1 MDQGDIVSS
10 KKSPGAGGFC
20 PRALK
25 EFKCE
30 IAKQQN
36 MACKK
41 TDSLLED
48 SKVAQTMPAFEKGL
62 QWNCRW
68 IKTEIKEHMDAYEMS
83 QN

>member
-41 TDSLLED
+41 LT
-48 SKVAQTMPAFEKGL
+48 P
-62 QWNCRW
+62 C
-68 IKTEIKEHMDAYEMS
+68 
-83 QN
+83 